1 MFQDYLF
8 DILAN
13 TLWYYFVETKHV
25 ALRQYVKINT
35 LFSSKA
41 SSLNIHSHEGP
52 WIYAV
57 SIFSLSNF
65 VIAKKQIGVLILNKA
80 NVLNSIIT
88 QP

>member
-13 TLWYYFVETKHV
+13 TLWHYFVETKHI
-25 ALRQYVKINT
+25 ALRQYFKIST
-35 LFSSKA
+35 LSSLKA

-52 WIYAV
+52 WIYEV
-57 SIFSLSNF
+57 SVFSLSNF
-65 VIAKKQIGVLILNKA
+65 VIARKQIGLLILNEA
-80 NVLNSIIT
+80 NILNSIIT